1 MTCFLGW
8 ACTWWWS
15 DCRLRTAFGDWGS
28 RCLAWLSLLEMKD
41 IQKRQRNAGA
51 TSPSQSSEEASALFG
66 FLIDNAAAYY
76 GAQDFRLD
84 VLGRRDFRQVIRE
97 DDEVGVL
104 ACFQGAF
111 LRFFELGVG
120 RADGVG
126 ADAVVQGDFLLGLPA
141 AGGAAFG
148 ELAGDAG
155 VEAAHGV
162 DGLDVVVGAEGQVDS
177 VFEHG
182 GPGV

>member
-1 MTCFLGW
+1 
-8 ACTWWWS
+8 
-15 DCRLRTAFGDWGS
+15 
-28 RCLAWLSLLEMKD
+28 MKD
-41 IQKRQRNAGA
+41 LRVGKDAGA
-51 TSPSQSSEEASALFG
+51 TSSISSSEEASALFG
-66 FLIDNAAAYY
+66 FLIDGAAAYY

-126 ADAVVQGDFLLGLPA
+126 ADAVVQGDFFLGLPA
-141 AGGAAFG
+141 ARGSTVGKF
-148 ELAGDAG
+148 AGYAG
-155 VEAAHGV
+155 VQAAHRI
-162 DGLDVVVGAEGQVDS
+162 D
-177 VFEHG
+177 
-182 GPGV
+182 